1 MKHVTAMTLPK
12 QAECN
17 AIQSYFVGKIAEDAS
32 EYSFICQDK
41 ASGQ

>member
-12 QAECN
+12 QAACN
-17 AIQSYFVGKIAEDAS
+17 ELQSYFVGKIAEDAS

-41 ASGQ
+41 GSGK